1 MLRDKTTPQE
11 PGQKPQAPHHWGLLS
26 EAIAGLE
33 AFFPHHRQSSAPDMR
48 MEQHEA
54 VTTAGEDFP
63 DVRGEDFGHQPQAQ
77 QQQQSRPAA
86 ATQPGQRAVTTG
98 RRPLFGS

>member
-1 MLRDKTTPQE
+1 
-11 PGQKPQAPHHWGLLS
+11 
-26 EAIAGLE
+26 
-33 AFFPHHRQSSAPDMR
+33 
-48 MEQHEA
+48 